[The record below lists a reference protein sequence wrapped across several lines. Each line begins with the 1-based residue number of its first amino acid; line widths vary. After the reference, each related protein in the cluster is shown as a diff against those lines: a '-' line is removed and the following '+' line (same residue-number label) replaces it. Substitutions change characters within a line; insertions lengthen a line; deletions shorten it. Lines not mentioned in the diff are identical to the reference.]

1 MSLIRSPWGMVFVCI
16 AITAAIIF
24 AKELLWHLGVGYW
37 VVLSLL
43 GISHLVVSAAV
54 FADNSGNFP
63 IKLGISFLLITGQ
76 WWVLEMIAMQVIWRL
91 HGFAP

>member
-1 MSLIRSPWGMVFVCI
+1 MIL
-16 AITAAIIF
+16 
-24 AKELLWHLGVGYW
+24 
-37 VVLSLL
+37 
-43 GISHLVVSAAV
+43 SAAV

-63 IKLGISFLLITGQ
+63 IKLGISVLLITGQ